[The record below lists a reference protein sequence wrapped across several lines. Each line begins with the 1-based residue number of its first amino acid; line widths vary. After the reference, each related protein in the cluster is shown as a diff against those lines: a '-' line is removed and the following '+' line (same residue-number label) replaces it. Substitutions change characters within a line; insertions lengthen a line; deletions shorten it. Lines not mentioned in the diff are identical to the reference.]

1 MADFQAVIPVL
12 DPIALKYIP
21 VQIVLDNV
29 KLTFAE
35 SARSAVAFLTMA
47 QEESETPIV
56 AVEVRQD
63 KKRGVYIKYLAEK
76 PNKHNVRRKTFAE
89 RWEEI
94 RNTVYEFTLNNNN
107 TSATEKVFE
116 EAGQ

>member
-21 VQIVLDNV
+21 VQIVLGNV
-29 KLTFAE
+29 KLTFSE
-35 SARSAVAFLTMA
+35 SARAAAVFLTMA

-76 PNKHNVRRKTFAE
+76 PNKHNVCRKTFAE

-94 RNTVYEFTLNNNN
+94 RNTVYEITLNN
-107 TSATEKVFE
+107 TSATEKFFE

>member
-29 KLTFAE
+29 KLTFSE
-35 SARSAVAFLTMA
+35 SARSAAGFLTIA

-56 AVEVRQD
+56 AIEVRQD
-63 KKRGVYIKYLAEK
+63 KKRGVYIKYLADK
-76 PNKHNVRRKTFAE
+76 LNKHNVRRKTFAE
-89 RWEEI
+89 NWEEI
-94 RNTVYEFTLNNNN
+94 RNTVYEITLNN

>member
-21 VQIVLDNV
+21 VQIVLDKV
-29 KLTFAE
+29 QMKFSE
-35 SARSAVAFLTMA
+35 SARSAAVFLTMA

-76 PNKHNVRRKTFAE
+76 PNKHNVRRKTFE
-89 RWEEI
+89 EIWEEI
-94 RNTVYEFTLNNNN
+94 RRAVYEIYLRNNAI
-107 TSATEKVFE
+107 SEKFFE